1 MDLEEI
7 EYQILH
13 GKSIEEIIKEF
24 DWRGFED
31 LCSSILAE
39 HGWKTK
45 KNFRFKTEK
54 RYEID
59 ILAEKGEKILLID
72 CKQWGER
79 PGKASQLKISAKKQ
93 LERAKEWEKINFLN
107 RVGKELKTLPII
119 ITWLEEGITRENG
132 VLIVPVFT
140 FNTFLLE
147 IDKYVR

>member
-13 GKSIEEIIKEF
+13 GKGIEEIIKEF

-31 LCSSILAE
+31 FCSEILAE

-72 CKQWGER
+72 YKQWGER
-79 PGKASQLKISAKKQ
+79 SGKASQLKISAKKQ
-93 LERAKEWEKINFLN
+93 LERAKEWEKINFLS
-107 RVGKELKTLPII
+107 RKKGMKTLPII
-119 ITWLEEGITRENG
+119 ITWLEERITREDG
-132 VLIVPVFT
+132 VWIVPVFK

-147 IDKYVR
+147 IDKYMR